1 MASRDVLAPRDANLD
16 PFSVPGAVPRAHPPK
31 GAGGAKV
38 ITYSRRRNKAISAK
52 NKERD
57 DAAKLAEELDALAV
71 ATPEQPDADGVPQ
84 TRSSPALARDGGY
97 DGPFDDS
104 DSDCG
109 GPGSVLKKATE
120 RRTFVT
126 RGERLAKSARNPRR
140 DDAAVEA
147 NLADARDFFARVDD
161 FSLASES
168 ASPSVAV
175 RASPKPAD
183 ERQPPIIF
191 RAPADDAADDAPAAA
206 ADENDAHPAPTTPG
220 TKRALTS
227 EWLDAMPES
236 FSPTPLETLAED
248 PEVPSAV
255 ADASRRS
262 SAFDAASR
270 GSRSSLAAA
279 RRVSAAAPHARGSRG
294 PSLGGARLSRDGR
307 LSTGMERASLR
318 ASMLPREVTTLDELE
333 EEDEENLS
341 VDIEEEYVDSDEE
354 AEAAETAAAGDED
367 DDVVLAS
374 PVAAGDADAAADAL
388 AGTLEKA
395 TLEETSEDAPLAR
408 LLRECGQSERDV
420 LPMRE
425 ATRGWTKDG
434 VRKIGEGTYGEAFKG
449 DGVVLKI
456 VPMGGERLVN
466 GEPQMGPG
474 QIRAE
479 AVVAKRLAQ
488 LRPREDA
495 PLEKNATE
503 GFIDTL
509 SVSVCCGPYAPQLLE
524 AWTEYDEKKKS
535 ENENPAGF
543 DDDQLYVVFACADGG
558 VDLEHVHLNSA
569 AEARSTLMQI
579 TIALAVAEEACAFEH
594 RDLHWGNVL
603 LRRCGV
609 EETRVARL
617 NGVNVEYPTNGL
629 EVSIIDFTL
638 SRLDVGGGGSKKADV
653 AFCDLEADPE
663 LFRGPEGHCQ
673 SETYRRMRKATK
685 GRWERRCPKTN
696 ALWLH
701 YLADCLLTDKRYPA
715 TNAQKSEIKAFKKR
729 TMGYASASEALW
741 DELFVGR
748 FKTGTSKA

>member
-1 MASRDVLAPRDANLD
+1 
-16 PFSVPGAVPRAHPPK
+16 
-31 GAGGAKV
+31 
-38 ITYSRRRNKAISAK
+38 
-52 NKERD
+52 
-57 DAAKLAEELDALAV
+57 
-71 ATPEQPDADGVPQ
+71 
-84 TRSSPALARDGGY
+84 
-97 DGPFDDS
+97 
-104 DSDCG
+104 
-109 GPGSVLKKATE
+109 
-120 RRTFVT
+120 
-126 RGERLAKSARNPRR
+126 
-140 DDAAVEA
+140 
-147 NLADARDFFARVDD
+147 
-161 FSLASES
+161 
-168 ASPSVAV
+168 
-175 RASPKPAD
+175 
-183 ERQPPIIF
+183 
-191 RAPADDAADDAPAAA
+191 
-206 ADENDAHPAPTTPG
+206 
-220 TKRALTS
+220 
-227 EWLDAMPES
+227 
-236 FSPTPLETLAED
+236 
-248 PEVPSAV
+248 
-255 ADASRRS
+255 
-262 SAFDAASR
+262 
-270 GSRSSLAAA
+270 
-279 RRVSAAAPHARGSRG
+279 
-294 PSLGGARLSRDGR
+294 
-307 LSTGMERASLR
+307 
-318 ASMLPREVTTLDELE
+318 MLPREVTTLDELE

-341 VDIEEEYVDSDEE
+341 VDIEEEFVDSDEE

-408 LLRECGQSERDV
+408 LLRECGQSECDV

-509 SVSVCCGPYAPQLLE
+509 SVSVCRGPYAPQLLE

>member
-1 MASRDVLAPRDANLD
+1 M
-16 PFSVPGAVPRAHPPK
+16 
-31 GAGGAKV
+31 
-38 ITYSRRRNKAISAK
+38 
-52 NKERD
+52 
-57 DAAKLAEELDALAV
+57 
-71 ATPEQPDADGVPQ
+71 
-84 TRSSPALARDGGY
+84 
-97 DGPFDDS
+97 
-104 DSDCG
+104 
-109 GPGSVLKKATE
+109 
-120 RRTFVT
+120 
-126 RGERLAKSARNPRR
+126 
-140 DDAAVEA
+140 
-147 NLADARDFFARVDD
+147 
-161 FSLASES
+161 
-168 ASPSVAV
+168 
-175 RASPKPAD
+175 
-183 ERQPPIIF
+183 
-191 RAPADDAADDAPAAA
+191 
-206 ADENDAHPAPTTPG
+206 
-220 TKRALTS
+220 
-227 EWLDAMPES
+227 
-236 FSPTPLETLAED
+236 
-248 PEVPSAV
+248 PSAV

-279 RRVSAAAPHARGSRG
+279 RRVSAAAPRARGSRG

-307 LSTGMERASLR
+307 LSTGMERASVR

-341 VDIEEEYVDSDEE
+341 VDIEEEFVDSDEE

-408 LLRECGQSERDV
+408 LLRECGQSECDV

-509 SVSVCCGPYAPQLLE
+509 SVSVCRGPYAPQLLE

-543 DDDQLYVVFACADGG
+543 DDDQLCDGVRVRRRRRGPRARAPQLGSRGEVHAHADHHRAGG
-558 VDLEHVHLNSA
+558 GG
-569 AEARSTLMQI
+569 R
-579 TIALAVAEEACAFEH
+579 ACAFRH

-653 AFCDLEADPE
+653 AFCDLGGGPGALPGAGGTLPRARRTAPDARRPRVGGSAAAPRQMRSGCTISRTVCSRT
-663 LFRGPEGHCQ
+663 RG
-673 SETYRRMRKATK
+673 TRRPTRKSRKSRRSRSARWDTPARQK
-685 GRWERRCPKTN
+685 RSGTNSSSGGSRRGRARRERRSPRGG
-696 ALWLH
+696 
-701 YLADCLLTDKRYPA
+701 DGR
-715 TNAQKSEIKAFKKR
+715 
-729 TMGYASASEALW
+729 
-741 DELFVGR
+741 DE
-748 FKTGTSKA
+748 